1 MINHVFSIICEH
13 SSIDSETNTASILG
27 VLEHLTVFTDESGD
41 LNLPLQFEIF
51 SHWVRENV
59 DQPAQGQMRVYF
71 CAPSGQ
77 KKLTGSGP
85 IDLSSVTFYRLR
97 IRYNGIELSGPGL
110 YKFIVEYQS
119 TEDAEWVVV
128 AQLPLLVTY
137 AASKQ

>member
-51 SHWVRENV
+51 SHWARENV
-59 DQPAQGQMRVYF
+59 DQPDQGQVRVYF

-77 KKLTGSGP
+77 KKLTGSGS
-85 IDLSSVTFYRLR
+85 IDLSSVTFYRIR
-97 IRYNGIELSGPGL
+97 FRYNGIELSGPGL
-110 YKFIVEYQS
+110 YKFFVEYQP

-137 AASKQ
+137 AASK